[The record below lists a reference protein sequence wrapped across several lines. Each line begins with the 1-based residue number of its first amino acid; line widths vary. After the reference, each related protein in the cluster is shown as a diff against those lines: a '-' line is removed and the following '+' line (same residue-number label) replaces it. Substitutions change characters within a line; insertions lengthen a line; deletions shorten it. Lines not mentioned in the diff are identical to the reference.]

1 MSLTVPIS
9 VVIAS
14 KDRARDIVRCIE
26 GLRAS
31 RAAPAQVIVVDQTA
45 TRYTLPEIAG
55 LIHLHDP
62 TLSGLTEARNASI
75 PHLTAPG
82 VFFIDDD
89 VVVEPDCLARL
100 ADAFARHPEAV
111 GFQCLDLEPHQEGK
125 LTALLS
131 KVFERGFF
139 CKQPVTR
146 EGRTALRWIGG
157 FAMAFRAELLQKER
171 FDEQLRGYA
180 FGEDWEFSH
189 RARRYGSLCNADG
202 AFVRHHFSP
211 VNRDG
216 TRRMLEFR
224 WRNYHYFYQK
234 LGADRD
240 ISNRFWLIWWE
251 FGEAYKWMR
260 QGMGLPWLKRIRPD

>member
-14 KDRARDIVRCIE
+14 KDRAQDIVRCIE

-31 RAAPAQVIVVDQTA
+31 RAAPAQVIVVDQTT
-45 TRYTLPEIAG
+45 TRYTLPEIDG

-75 PHLTAPG
+75 SQLTAPS
-82 VFFIDDD
+82 VLFIDDD
-89 VVVEPDCLARL
+89 VVLEPECLERL
-100 ADAFARHPEAV
+100 ADAFARQPEAV
-111 GFQCLDLEPHQEGK
+111 GFQCLDLEPHDEGT

-131 KVFERGFF
+131 KLFERGFF
-139 CKQPVTR
+139 SKQPFTH
-146 EGRTALRWIGG
+146 ENLRWLGG
-157 FAMAFRAELLQKER
+157 FAMAFRTELLRKER
-171 FDEQLRGYA
+171 FDESLRGYA

-189 RARRYGSLCNADG
+189 RARRYGALRNAEG
-202 AFVRHHFSP
+202 AFVRHHFST

-216 TRRMLEFR
+216 TRRMLEYR
-224 WRNYHYFYQK
+224 WRNYHYFYRK
-234 LGADRD
+234 LGADREVG
-240 ISNRFWLIWWE
+240 NQFWRIWWE

-260 QGMGLPWLKRIRPD
+260 QGMGLPWFNRIPPL